1 MDKNSGKI
9 LIVDDDPGVLQ
20 TAKFIL
26 KQSFDQVQTEKDPRK
41 IPFLLSQEK
50 YDVVL
55 LDMNYQPGETSGRV
69 GLDWLKKIKNIDDQI
84 SPVIITAYG
93 EVGLAVEA
101 MKIGAVDFIV
111 KPWENEK
118 FIATISSAW
127 KLSQSRHEIEDLK
140 IKNRRMARE
149 ASGSD
154 AEMIGDS
161 KTLTEVKSLIQ
172 KVAPTEANVM
182 ILGENGTGKELAARM
197 IHENSSRKDE
207 PFIKVDMGSLS
218 ASLFESELFGHVKGA
233 FTDAKQDSPG
243 RFEMASEGTLFLD
256 EIGNIHPGLQ
266 VKLLSAIQNR
276 EIFRVG
282 SSKPIPVNVRFV
294 CATNLV
300 LNEMVNSGD
309 FREDL
314 YYRLN
319 TFEITMPPLR
329 DRREDIPILSK
340 HFLSIFSNRY
350 RKKLKVSKEELKKL
364 ESYNWPGNIR
374 ELQHTIERAAI
385 LSEGPFLGLEN
396 IVLGN
401 TTIQANEDESSLD
414 DVEKKAIQSALVKYH
429 GNMTRIAKELGVGRT
444 TLYRK
449 LKKYG
454 L

>member
-1 MDKNSGKI
+1 MEKHPGKI

-26 KQSFDQVQTEKDPRK
+26 KQSFEQVQTEKDPRK
-41 IPFLLSQEK
+41 IPFLLSQVD

-55 LDMNYQPGETSGRV
+55 LDMNYQPGETSGKA
-69 GLDWLKKIKNIDDQI
+69 GLSWLKKIKEIDERI

-118 FIATISSAW
+118 FIATLTSAW
-127 KLSQSRHEIEDLK
+127 KLSQSRQEVEDLK

-149 ASGSD
+149 SSGSD
-154 AEMIGDS
+154 SEMIGNS
-161 KTLTEVKSLIQ
+161 KNLSGVISLIK

-197 IHENSSRKDE
+197 IHENSDRRDE

-243 RFEMASEGTLFLD
+243 RFEVASGGTMFLD

-266 VKLLSAIQNR
+266 VKLLSAIQNG
-276 EIFRVG
+276 EIYRLG
-282 SSKPIPVNVRFV
+282 SSKPIPVDIRFV

-300 LNEMVNSGD
+300 LKEMVNSGD

-314 YYRLN
+314 FYRLN

-329 DRREDIPILSK
+329 DRKEDIPILSK
-340 HFLSIFSNRY
+340 YFLDTFLHRY
-350 RKKLKVSKEELKKL
+350 RKELKISKEELKKL
-364 ESYNWPGNIR
+364 EHYNWPGNIR
-374 ELQHTIERAAI
+374 ELQHTIERAVI
-385 LSEGPFLGLEN
+385 LSRDPCLDWRILCWETQPFNLKISN
-396 IVLGN
+396 
-401 TTIQANEDESSLD
+401 QASMMW
-414 DVEKKAIQSALVKYH
+414 K
-429 GNMTRIAKELGVGRT
+429 
-444 TLYRK
+444 RK
-449 LKKYG
+449 LFRVH
-454 L
+454 LINTMVT